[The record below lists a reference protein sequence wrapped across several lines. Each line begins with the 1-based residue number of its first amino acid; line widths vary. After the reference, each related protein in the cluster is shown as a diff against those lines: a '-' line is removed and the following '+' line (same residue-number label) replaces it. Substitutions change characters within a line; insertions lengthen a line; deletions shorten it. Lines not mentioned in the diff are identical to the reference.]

1 MDGFRASFRACGKLC
16 VLVVVGCIHAAVG
29 FAGVQDSRFVISPD
43 GAFVDFDVRDVPRRE
58 VMTRLF
64 ADKGIKLEW
73 LTPSFGDEKIS
84 GTFKG
89 SHAAVAQQLLA
100 QSNFVVVRDPGGENK
115 ISRLIIIGPAATGT
129 AGVPADMAV
138 PVIAPAAKDG
148 TIPVIE
154 PVAKDGVIPV
164 IEPVAKDGVVPVIEP
179 LAMGGV
185 IPNIVPVPTGTA
197 APQMVP
203 AQAPSTR

>member
-1 MDGFRASFRACGKLC
+1 MDGFRASFQACSKLC
-16 VLVVVGCIHAAVG
+16 AVLGAVLVVGCIHAAVG

-58 VMTRLF
+58 VMTKLF

-73 LTPSFGDEKIS
+73 LTSSFGDERIS

-89 SHAAVAQQLLA
+89 SHADVVQQLLA
-100 QSNFVVVRDPGGENK
+100 QSNFVVVRDPGGENR
-115 ISRLIIIGPAATGT
+115 ISRLVIIGPAATGT

-138 PVIAPAAKDG
+138 PVIAPVAKDG

-154 PVAKDGVIPV
+154 PVAKDGIVPV
-164 IEPVAKDGVVPVIEP
+164 IEPVAKDG
-179 LAMGGV
+179 
-185 IPNIVPVPTGTA
+185 IVPVDRK
-197 APQMVP
+197 
-203 AQAPSTR
+203 STR

>member
-16 VLVVVGCIHAAVG
+16 VIVVVGCMHAAVG

-58 VMTRLF
+58 VMARLF

-89 SHAAVAQQLLA
+89 SHADVTQQLLA

-129 AGVPADMAV
+129 VPADMAV
-138 PVIAPAAKDG
+138 PVIAPVAKDG

-164 IEPVAKDGVVPVIEP
+164 IEPVAKDGVIPVIEP
-179 LAMGGV
+179 FAKGGI

-197 APQMVP
+197 APQMLL
-203 AQAPSTR
+203 APGPSAR